1 MPDVRGAGVDVHCFP
16 LLIASSRAAVCAPFG
31 FRVAPENEAETM
43 TCSCICAAAS
53 AARVRVAHCYFV
65 VNNNDAGPRARPR
78 GVGSRALEPRSVRL
92 GQTKNAFGD
101 RALTDTEAAF
111 SLARNGAGVPAIAR
125 IVTCFLRRAR
135 SRAAPQQ
142 APKHAR

>member
-1 MPDVRGAGVDVHCFP
+1 M
-16 LLIASSRAAVCAPFG
+16 STPF
-31 FRVAPENEAETM
+31 RPRSAPENEVKTM
-43 TCSCICAAAS
+43 IYITRS
-53 AARVRVAHCYFV
+53 AVAIATRRKPARCYFIV
-65 VNNNDAGPRARPR
+65 INNGAGLR
-78 GVGSRALEPRSVRL
+78 GAAPCGLDSRALEPHSVRL
-92 GQTKNAFGD
+92 GQTKNPFGD

-125 IVTCFLRRAR
+125 IVTSCFLRRAR